1 MWWQR
6 EACILSGNSPPGEP
20 SGSSQWAEPFKFVNK
35 SGFCPF
41 DQTCRWI
48 QRDVLTFLNKQTN
61 KQTHV
66 TLMVREAGTEKT
78 TTRGWRVGDAYFIW
92 FTVACRELG
101 HGPHVPNESV
111 SLREGL
117 ENCTLVILG
126 YWLFGKQG
134 IKKKEMGVPAVAQ
147 QKWIWLVSMRMQIQ
161 SLALLSELRTQLIA
175 MSCDVGHRPS

>member
-1 MWWQR
+1 MDTTWR
-6 EACILSGNSPPGEP
+6 A
-20 SGSSQWAEPFKFVNK
+20 
-35 SGFCPF
+35 
-41 DQTCRWI
+41 
-48 QRDVLTFLNKQTN
+48 DVFKQTN

-101 HGPHVPNESV
+101 HGPHVPNEPV

-147 QKWIWLVSMRMQIQ
+147 QKWIWLVSMRMQIR
-161 SLALLSELRTQLIA
+161 SLASFSELRIRRCREPWSRSQTRKKKKNYFRKIISVWRNL
-175 MSCDVGHRPS
+175 VLHHWL